1 MMSSHAVQQQAPS
14 PAVVRRRRY
23 AMLCSCRPRA
33 AGSARL
39 GPPSANRAPE
49 HGLSRKGPRRREQG
63 AECNLASN
71 DHTAAT
77 HHLFNA
83 MAVDSVGLPPIA
95 TAAAAAAG
103 QAPRPTSHSTLDVS
117 CAATLT
123 DAQESIGGGPSKA
136 LGDVIAEKKA
146 GEPVVVSFDT
156 LGLAHL
162 NPRVRPFSPPFSAL
176 GPHAD
181 GRRILPSELVARPSV
196 GPSYG
201 SGSFR

>member
-1 MMSSHAVQQQAPS
+1 MSNYAAQQASS
-14 PAVVRRRRY
+14 PAIVRRRRY
-23 AMLCSCRPRA
+23 HAVLCFCRPRA

-39 GPPSANRAPE
+39 APPSANRAPE
-49 HGLSRKGPRRREQG
+49 HGLSRKGRRRREQG
-63 AECNLASN
+63 AECTLASN

-77 HHLFNA
+77 PDLSNA
-83 MAVDSVGLPPIA
+83 MAVDSVGLPPI
-95 TAAAAAAG
+95 AAAAAAG

-123 DAQESIGGGPSKA
+123 DAQESIGGGPSRA

-146 GEPVVVSFDT
+146 GEPVVVSFDA